1 MKTKIQSKVKEM
13 TLSGLETSPGI
24 AIGEV
29 FLFRPLKINLN
40 ELLTQV
46 EDLEKE
52 ALNFQR
58 AIRKV
63 ARQLDI
69 AKRASQ
75 EQYGSQFNDI
85 FESQKAFLE
94 DPVLLQEIHK
104 EIEISGNSAAFVVSK
119 ILAEKTDYFIN
130 MENTYFRER
139 AYDIMDL
146 KHKLIHALLGIDND
160 YNLSRPSIVVA
171 NMLSPSDTVQF
182 NRNFILGFL
191 TDKGGRTSHA
201 AIMARGLQI
210 PAVVN
215 GQQLSQL
222 IAPDSSVILDGFNG
236 NIILNPTPE
245 TIEKYQNLQT
255 EYDEFVL
262 NLKKNAQLP
271 SVTKDGRA
279 IKLMANIEFVHE
291 WGDAKE
297 HHAQGVGLFRTES
310 IFIEKKRL
318 PTEDEQFQ
326 LYRQLAEQA
335 VPHPV
340 TIRTIDLGGD
350 KLVENYSPDDELNP
364 FLGWRAIRFCLDEPE
379 IFKTQLR
386 AILRAGKFGL
396 IHILLPMVSSVEEVQ
411 QTKRIIEQAKEELR
425 SENIP
430 FEDNMPLGIMIETP
444 AAAILAEIF
453 AEYVDF
459 FSIGTNDLTQYILA
473 IDRTNDKVSKSYNTF
488 NPAVLAFIEG
498 TLRAAK
504 KFNKPVSIC
513 GEYAATPHAIPLLL
527 GMGFTELSM
536 NPHALDKSKQ
546 IIRSFDVSD
555 CEALYKSIQNMHTAQ
570 EIEKTCKTFVKS
582 NVTDLK
588 FFS

>member
-1 MKTKIQSKVKEM
+1 MKNKIQSKFREI
-13 TLSGLETSPGI
+13 TLSGLATSPGI
-24 AIGEV
+24 AIGDV
-29 FLFRPLKINLN
+29 FLFRPLKINVN

-46 EDLEKE
+46 ADLEKE
-52 ALNFQR
+52 WIYFER

-63 ARQLDI
+63 SHQLNM
-69 AKRASQ
+69 AQRASQ
-75 EQYGSQFNDI
+75 DQYGDQFNDI

-94 DPVLLQEIHK
+94 DPVLLQEIRK
-104 EIEISGNSAAFVVSK
+104 EIDASGNSAAFVVSK
-119 ILAEKTDYFIN
+119 ILAEKTDYFIK

-146 KHKLIHALLGIDND
+146 RHKLIHALLGIDND

-222 IAPDSSVILDGFNG
+222 IAPDSTAILDGFNG
-236 NIILNPTPE
+236 TIILNPQPE
-245 TIEKYQNLQT
+245 TIEHYQNLQS
-255 EYDEFVL
+255 EYDEFTAGLQDNV
-262 NLKKNAQLP
+262 QLP
-271 SVTKDGRA
+271 STTKDGRE
-279 IKLMANIEFVHE
+279 IQLMANIEFVHE
-291 WGDAKE
+291 WSDAKK
-297 HHAQGVGLFRTES
+297 HDAQGVGLFRTES
-310 IFIEKKRL
+310 IYIEKKRL
-318 PTEDEQFQ
+318 PTEEEQFQ

-335 VPHPV
+335 APHPV

-350 KLVENYSPDDELNP
+350 KLMENYSTEDELNP

-386 AILRAGKFGL
+386 AILRAGKFGT
-396 IHILLPMVSSVEEVQ
+396 IHILIPMISSVEEVLE
-411 QTKRIIEQAKEELR
+411 TKKILDQAKEELR

-430 FEDNMPLGIMIETP
+430 FDDNMLLGIMIETP

-453 AEYVDF
+453 VKYVDF
-459 FSIGTNDLTQYILA
+459 FSIGTNDLTQYVLA
-473 IDRTNDKVSKSYNTF
+473 TDRTNDKVSKSYNTF
-488 NPAVLAFIEG
+488 NPAVLTFIEG
-498 TLRAAK
+498 TLKAGR
-504 KFNKPVSIC
+504 KFNKPVTIC
-513 GEYAATPHAIPLLL
+513 GEYAAQPSAIPLLL
-527 GMGFTELSM
+527 GMGLTQLSM
-536 NPHALDKSKQ
+536 NPHAIDKSKK

-555 CEALYKSIQNMHTAQ
+555 CEALYQDIRKMHTAQ
-570 EIEKTCKTFVKS
+570 EIENKCVEFVKS